1 MEIFNVHVLMVVYD
15 FFDFILEILDFRY
28 MVSVLRQRL
37 EYTIL
42 ILPRGFSF
50 NLNVKTLG

>member
-42 ILPRGFSF
+42 ILPRGFSL